1 MAHLPDDLMMLMIT
15 PAYRLLIDQFCA
27 LTLIPNAQ
35 SLYEHMAI
43 EFNGIDFTLEYKDNM
58 GEGRNLSL
66 HMGSLPARESAAAA
80 LRLLEMNFYLFA
92 NQSNCVFTLNPE
104 SRRINLGMDLLLDQL
119 SAERLLELLGEL
131 ADMVKAWRNDFFLD
145 VDELKGQL
153 LPKDMTR
160 TPLR

>member
-1 MAHLPDDLMMLMIT
+1 
-15 PAYRLLIDQFCA
+15 
-27 LTLIPNAQ
+27 
-35 SLYEHMAI
+35 
-43 EFNGIDFTLEYKDNM
+43 
-58 GEGRNLSL
+58 
-66 HMGSLPARESAAAA
+66 
-80 LRLLEMNFYLFA
+80 
-92 NQSNCVFTLNPE
+92 
-104 SRRINLGMDLLLDQL
+104 MDLLLDQL